1 MASKRISRR
10 QFLELM
16 AAGAAATVGSSL
28 LAACGKQEQ
37 AAPTTAPA
45 ATSAPAATEA
55 ATAVPTSAPQPAA
68 ERVTLK
74 IAMPGD
80 RPTAM
85 DEVLAEAEK
94 RMADTLNVKL
104 DVVFAPWSD
113 MTKLDLIL
121 QSGEP
126 IDLMWDAPWW
136 HMNQNIAQGFYIT
149 LDDLLPQLAPH
160 VVDVRPKIMWDANKF
175 NDKIYGVPLGQ
186 THWSGRSWYIRK
198 DLREK
203 LGLPPIKTM
212 ADMETF
218 MREGHKAYPE
228 MIVVNH
234 SMGNL
239 ANYIIMADFD
249 TSVRGATSAEANVMY
264 FRGNDAKVR
273 NLFED
278 RDPVIWSAI
287 EKVREWFNDGYIA
300 KDILTNGANYNPMY
314 GKTLVHA
321 EDDFGVYVNVQ
332 RAVKELGGEM
342 EWTVFFDRNKKRIS
356 NFQQWNFICVAK
368 VSKNAERALKFLDWA
383 NQKDN
388 YDLLGYGIPGKH
400 WEPVGDDQYRMLSTD
415 WYWFP
420 YCWIW
425 NPTLER
431 INVELGEEAASWIK
445 WAADPNSF
453 EVDKITGLNFN
464 NEPVVDQATQLQA
477 LRDQYLPQL
486 MCGLADPESLLAE
499 YKGKANDL
507 VKVVLAEYQKQID
520 GFLAKKQG

>member
-1 MASKRISRR
+1 MSSKRISRR
-10 QFLELM
+10 KLFEFM
-16 AAGAAATVGSSL
+16 AIGAAAAIGSNL
-28 LAACGKQEQ
+28 LAACGQKATE
-37 AAPTTAPA
+37 PTTAPQGA
-45 ATSAPAATEA
+45 SSPAASQPT
-55 ATAVPTSAPQPAA
+55 ATQAKPAA
-68 ERVTLK
+68 SRVTLK

-94 RMADTLNVKL
+94 RLADTLNIKL

-113 MTKLDLIL
+113 MNKLDLIL

-126 IDLMWDAPWW
+126 IDLIWDAPWW
-136 HMNQNIAQGFYIT
+136 HMNQNVALGFYMI
-149 LDDLLPQLAPH
+149 LDDLLPQYAPH
-160 VVDVRPKIMWDANKF
+160 VLEVRPKIMWDANKF
-175 NDKIYGVPLGQ
+175 KGKIYGVPLGQ
-186 THWSGRSWYIRK
+186 THLSGRSWYIRK

-212 ADMETF
+212 ADMEAF
-218 MREGHKAYPE
+218 MEAGHKEFPE

-234 SMGNL
+234 SVGNL
-239 ANYIIMADFD
+239 ASYIIFADFD
-249 TSVRGATSAEANVMY
+249 TSVRGVTTPAIDLLY
-264 FRGNDAKVR
+264 FRGNDAIVR

-278 RDPVIWSAI
+278 RDPVIWAAL
-287 EKVREWFNDGYIA
+287 EQVRRWFNSGYIA
-300 KDILTNGANYNPMY
+300 KDILTNGPNYNPMY

-332 RAVKELGGEM
+332 QAVKALGGEM
-342 EWTVFFDRNKKRIS
+342 EWTVFFDRNKKRVS
-356 NFQQWNFICVAK
+356 SFQQWNFICLAK
-368 VSKNAERALKFLDWA
+368 VCKEPERALRFLDWA
-383 NQKDN
+383 NQKEN

-415 WYWFP
+415 YYWFP

-425 NPTLER
+425 NPVHER

-453 EVDKITGLNFN
+453 EPDKTTGLNMD
-464 NEPVVDQATQLQA
+464 NEPVIDEATQLQA
-477 LRDQYLPQL
+477 LRDEYLTQFL
-486 MCGLADPESLLAE
+486 CGLAEIEPTWAE

-507 VKVVLAEYQKQID
+507 VKVVAAEYQRQIQE
-520 GFLAKKQG
+520 FLGA